1 MKWKILDTNSKD
13 GNFRNQGSIL
23 LLDRQREREKASIL
37 RGNIKRDTDYQRNAT
52 SWDTRIIK

>member
-52 SWDTRIIK
+52 S